1 MKSLDALLIGT
12 VSMAFV
18 VASGG
23 EASAQSQNQ
32 NPNQKKLKRD
42 RVKMAMDVG
51 GIALGAGGMALG
63 VATLNPIAAGLGAAS
78 IGAGT
83 GSLGRHTYQYV
94 KDHDSG
100 QGGATATTATTNY
113 AQTESLVAVP
123 GRPGYFY
130 YPSNPNQLYFDANAA
145 AAAEPTQARIPQPAP
160 INVMIANTAKDGRTV
175 RYTVSGTP
183 YEVPP
188 GYIQV
193 LTAPE
198 GSVIAY
204 DRGDAVGVEQFTLT
218 PGAYEF
224 RTAEQ
229 GWRFYS
235 TTPTTATAAKTK
247 ANDVATPSEATKPAV
262 AVRGT
267 SGASK
272 GTSPNA
278 AKIDRKS

>member
-1 MKSLDALLIGT
+1 MKSFDALLIGT

-23 EASAQSQNQ
+23 EASAQSQSPDQ
-32 NPNQKKLKRD
+32 NPNQKKTLRRD
-42 RVKMAMDVG
+42 RIKMAADVG
-51 GIALGAGGMALG
+51 GMTLGAGGFLLG
-63 VATLNPIAAGLGAAS
+63 VATFNPLLAGAGAAGFGV
-78 IGAGT
+78 GT

-94 KDHDSG
+94 KDRNSG
-100 QGGATATTATTNY
+100 QGDATTSTASTASPNY
-113 AQTESLVAVP
+113 AQTESLVAVA

-145 AAAEPTQARIPQPAP
+145 AAAEPMQARIPQPAP
-160 INVMIANTAKDGRTV
+160 INVLIVNTAKDGRTV

-218 PGAYEF
+218 PGSYEF

-235 TTPTTATAAKTK
+235 TTPTTATVAKTK
-247 ANDVATPSEATKPAV
+247 ANDIARPSEATKPAS
-262 AVRGT
+262 RGALLA
-267 SGASK
+267 GDK
-272 GTSPNA
+272 RG
-278 AKIDRKS
+278 RR